1 MVLPKY
7 DSKGSVVA
15 PADKSKHKR
24 LKFSGSG
31 NIGRPASYGGTSP
44 KNQSTLEFGA
54 GVLGDVVQS
63 GTGIGDLSLDA
74 LRISKSFVHKF
85 GTSSNPIL
93 ANATT
98 AFIDAP
104 RAEVHL
110 KGSFQRVIVN
120 RIPYLLTLSS
130 EVGSNQGIQDLIV
143 IGDNGTVQLTSNLRV
158 DRIFVYG
165 SSVFV
170 DVGND
175 VESRSLSGAES
186 GPLEIRVGRGNR
198 IDGTDSLNKMVVA
211 GGSATMVGAETLVQ
225 FGSGAKTKF
234 RGSITSGKILEGV
247 LTTPDVFSSDALLGS
262 ALRMLGGS
270 IDTRFQVKT
279 NTSGGGGG
287 VPIESPTT
295 IRTTAGSTVDIE

>member
-7 DSKGSVVA
+7 DSTGSVA
-15 PADKSKHKR
+15 ATADVSKHSL
-24 LKFSGSG
+24 LKFEGSG
-31 NIGRPASYGGTSP
+31 NVGRPSAYGGTAP

-54 GVLGDVVQS
+54 GATGDVLQS

-85 GTSSNPIL
+85 GTSSTPIL

-120 RIPYLLTLSS
+120 RIPYLFTLSS
-130 EVGSNQGIQDLIV
+130 EVGSNQGIGDLIV
-143 IGDNGTVQLTSNLRV
+143 IGDNGTIQLTNNLRV

-170 DVGND
+170 NAADD
-175 VESRSLSGAES
+175 LESRSLTGSEV

-211 GGSATMVGAETLVQ
+211 GGSAVINGAETIVQ
-225 FGSGAKTKF
+225 FGSGATTDF
-234 RGSITSGKILEGV
+234 SGNLTSGKILEGV
-247 LTTPDVFSSDALLGS
+247 LKTPAFTGAKIVGGVK
-262 ALRMLGGS
+262 MLGGN
-270 IDTRFQVKT
+270 IDTRFQVVT

>member
-1 MVLPKY
+1 M
-7 DSKGSVVA
+7 
-15 PADKSKHKR
+15 
-24 LKFSGSG
+24 
-31 NIGRPASYGGTSP
+31 
-44 KNQSTLEFGA
+44 
-54 GVLGDVVQS
+54 VQS

-170 DVGND
+170 DVGDD
-175 VESRSLSGAES
+175 VESRSLTGAES

-211 GGSATMVGAETLVQ
+211 GGSATINGADEIVQ
-225 FGSGAKTKF
+225 FGSGAKTEF
-234 RGSITSGKILEGV
+234 SGNLSSGKILEGV
-247 LTTPDVFSSDALLGS
+247 LKTPAFTS
-262 ALRMLGGS
+262 AKIVGGVKMLGGD
-270 IDTRFQVKT
+270 IDTKFQVVT
-279 NTSGGGGG
+279 NTVGSGGGFS
-287 VPIESPTT
+287 IESPTT